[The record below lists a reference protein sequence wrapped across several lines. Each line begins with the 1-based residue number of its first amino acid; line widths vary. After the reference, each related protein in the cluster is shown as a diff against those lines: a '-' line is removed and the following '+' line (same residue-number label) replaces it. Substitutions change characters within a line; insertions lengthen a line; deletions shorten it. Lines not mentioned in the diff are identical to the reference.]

1 MSRYNKLLSEIQA
14 YHQSIDVDSV
24 TYAGY
29 YQEQPVA
36 NIIDFDWK
44 NLLDAPPKNSDKQ
57 TYNELQQVISLSSKR
72 SKEDTKFIYR
82 IDSNA
87 NSILYDYLTKNKID
101 FPSNKFHTMYDICKP
116 IIANI
121 KSLYDRA
128 RPYQLSRAYNTDI
141 DLIVTPTHKTPS
153 YPSGHV
159 FYTAL
164 AANFVVDDNPNLKS
178 KMNDI
183 VDLTGQARM
192 MQGVHYLSDNIGGK
206 KLANILYNK
215 LKETING

>member
-44 NLLDAPPKNSDKQ
+44 KLLDAPPKNSDKQ

-72 SKEDTKFIYR
+72 SKEDIKFVYR
-82 IDSNA
+82 IDANP
-87 NSILYDYLTKNKID
+87 NSILYAYLTKNKID
-101 FPSNKFHTMYDICKP
+101 FPSNKFHIMYDICKP
-116 IIANI
+116 ILANI
-121 KSLYDRA
+121 KYLYDRA

-141 DLIVTPTHKTPS
+141 NLIVTPTHKTPS

-164 AANFVVDDNPNLKS
+164 AANFVVDDNPSLKS
-178 KMNDI
+178 QMNDI

-206 KLANILYNK
+206 KLADILYNK